1 MSKYDEVYEQIK
13 KKYYDKLDGEN
24 DFSVL
29 DSVTIKFLIALL
41 LIPLV
46 VLIVR
51 LVASEKIF
59 LEFLGLG
66 IIIFVFALMS
76 LIIYVFMRRDTAGK
90 ESDQYL
96 KFRSKY
102 VNTVGIDL
110 LNYYFENV
118 QFGFFDIEEGYK
130 KAGFYLKGTND
141 FVIHDQWSLV
151 NENENTKLANISVG
165 KITQDEDGSKSYHNL
180 FNGTYVEVDMD
191 ILFDFK
197 ICVCLNHE
205 LYSRMD
211 YLEELE
217 MDYSLFEKFFNVF
230 TDDKISS
237 MQLINSEFL
246 QDITELYKTSPCK
259 FDLVIDGNKLYIRLY
274 IADNLFNVSKL
285 DPIDK
290 NNVIYDMKCL
300 ETIKEIIRLVH
311 HYYDTNFL
319 EIG

>member
-118 QFGFFDIEEGYK
+118 QFGF
-130 KAGFYLKGTND
+130 
-141 FVIHDQWSLV
+141 
-151 NENENTKLANISVG
+151 
-165 KITQDEDGSKSYHNL
+165 
-180 FNGTYVEVDMD
+180 
-191 ILFDFK
+191 
-197 ICVCLNHE
+197 
-205 LYSRMD
+205 
-211 YLEELE
+211 
-217 MDYSLFEKFFNVF
+217 
-230 TDDKISS
+230 
-237 MQLINSEFL
+237 LI
-246 QDITELYKTSPCK
+246 
-259 FDLVIDGNKLYIRLY
+259 
-274 IADNLFNVSKL
+274 
-285 DPIDK
+285 
-290 NNVIYDMKCL
+290 
-300 ETIKEIIRLVH
+300 
-311 HYYDTNFL
+311 
-319 EIG
+319 

>member
-1 MSKYDEVYEQIK
+1 
-13 KKYYDKLDGEN
+13 
-24 DFSVL
+24 
-29 DSVTIKFLIALL
+29 
-41 LIPLV
+41 
-46 VLIVR
+46 
-51 LVASEKIF
+51 
-59 LEFLGLG
+59 
-66 IIIFVFALMS
+66 
-76 LIIYVFMRRDTAGK
+76 
-90 ESDQYL
+90 
-96 KFRSKY
+96 
-102 VNTVGIDL
+102 
-110 LNYYFENV
+110 
-118 QFGFFDIEEGYK
+118 
-130 KAGFYLKGTND
+130 
-141 FVIHDQWSLV
+141 
-151 NENENTKLANISVG
+151 
-165 KITQDEDGSKSYHNL
+165 
-180 FNGTYVEVDMD
+180 
-191 ILFDFK
+191 
-197 ICVCLNHE
+197 
-205 LYSRMD
+205 MD